1 MKQFIL
7 RRLLLAVVT
16 LIGVSWLIFAIMW
29 MIPGDVAISILGD
42 GANPE
47 RDGNSARNSCTT
59 CRASTRRCESAAAA
73 VFPTQRGRSVGFP
86 NRAVNKAIL

>member
-1 MKQFIL
+1 MQQFIL

-47 RDGNSARNSCTT
+47 RVAALREQMGLNDPWYVSMGAG
-59 CRASTRRCESAAAA
+59 RRTLSGAIWGHRSLS
-73 VFPTQRGRSVGFP
+73 PTSP
-86 NRAVNKAIL
+86 